1 MNKHLKSC
9 RVSHTRVMTMAAT
22 VAVASTAAMLV
33 PGAASAQPGQKFPDR
48 PLRIITGFLPGGV
61 SDTIARVL
69 GDQLSQTL
77 GERVVVDG
85 RPGAGGMV
93 SMEIAAKATPD
104 GHTIYLAQPV
114 VSIAAA
120 IDKYAWD
127 PIKAFAPIGMIGV
140 SMTLLAANPSF
151 PPGNPKD
158 FIAYARARPGT
169 IDYGS
174 SGFGGPNHIAAEL
187 LQVMAGI
194 KLNHVPYKG
203 AGATVPAVISNEVPV
218 AVMPLLAGLPHL
230 KAGRIKAI
238 GVTGAKRAGAA
249 PDVPAINETVPGFSY
264 QSWFGFVLPAGAPR
278 AVVMRLNTDLNKI
291 LTTPEIR
298 TMLSSQGVDTETST
312 PEELGQVM
320 ADDVIRLRKLI
331 KQTGLKLN

>member
-1 MNKHLKSC
+1 MNKSLEL
-9 RVSHTRVMTMAAT
+9 RPTPRAT
-22 VAVASTAAMLV
+22 ILSWAVAAAVLV
-33 PGAASAQPGQKFPDR
+33 PAASAVQAQKFPDR

-69 GDQLSQTL
+69 GDQLSTAL

-120 IDKYAWD
+120 IDKYPWD
-127 PIKAFAPIGMIGV
+127 PIKAFSPVGMIGI

-151 PPGNPKD
+151 PAGNPKE
-158 FIAYARARPGT
+158 FIAYAQANPGK
-169 IDYGS
+169 INYGS

-187 LQVMAGI
+187 LQVMA
-194 KLNHVPYKG
+194 KFQMNHVPYKG
-203 AGATVPAVISNEVPV
+203 AGATVPAVIAGEVPV
-218 AVMPLLAGLPHL
+218 AVMPLLGGLPHL
-230 KAGRIKAI
+230 KAGRIRAI
-238 GVTGAKRAGAA
+238 GVTGARRTAAA
-249 PDVPAINETVPGFSY
+249 PDIPAFNETVPGFSY

-278 AVVMRLNTDLNKI
+278 PVVMRLNTELNRI
-291 LTTPEIR
+291 LTNPDTREKL
-298 TMLSSQGVDTETST
+298 TSQGVDTETST
-312 PEELGQVM
+312 PEQLGRVM
-320 ADDVIRLRKLI
+320 ADDVVALRKLI
-331 KQTGLKLN
+331 KATGLKLN